1 MSDPRNT
8 DLAKIHIARKDLHL
22 DEETYR
28 CVIRDVGRVPSGSSK
43 DLTPTGR
50 ARVLA
55 HFREKGWKPK
65 RGPRSKGAPRKSQ
78 GMASAGQ
85 IKKIKDLWISLADAG
100 VVKVP
105 GDDGLRAWLTS
116 ATRKMHPAHTGYHA
130 VEFLPDGV
138 AINVIEQLKKWA
150 SRCKVPL

>member
-8 DLAKIHIARKDLHL
+8 DLAKIHIAKKYLHL
-22 DEETYR
+22 DEDTYR
-28 CVIRDVGRVPSGSSK
+28 CVIRDIGRVPSGSSK

-55 HFREKGWKPK
+55 HFRTKGWKP
-65 RGPRSKGAPRKSQ
+65 RRASRSKRTARKSP
-78 GMASAGQ
+78 GMASDRQ
-85 IKKIKDLWISLADAG
+85 VKKIKDLWISLADAG
-100 VVKVP
+100 VVRAP
-105 GDDGLRAWLTS
+105 GEDGLRAWLTS

-150 SRCKVPL
+150 SRCKVQL

>member
-1 MSDPRNT
+1 MRNMSDPRKT

-28 CVIRDVGRVPSGSSK
+28 CVIREIGKVASGSSK

-55 HFREKGWKPK
+55 HFRSKGWKPRRAK
-65 RGPRSKGAPRKSQ
+65 RTPRKSQ

-100 VVKVP
+100 VVRAP
-105 GDDGLRAWLTS
+105 GEDGLRAWLTS

-150 SRCKVPL
+150 SRCKVRL